1 VSARLAALR
10 TRLDESLFLEASPPS
25 RRLAGWEKAA
35 LVGCLIAIGVVL
47 QLLRIGRLA
56 SLDSLW
62 AEDGPIF
69 LQASLFHGFADAV
82 FTPYAGYLVVVP
94 RLIGEGASVLPLQ
107 DAAAAISILSA
118 IVVALSGLAVWFA
131 AAGHLRNPYLR
142 GTLAALT
149 VLTPV
154 ASLESIDSAAYVAWY
169 MLFATFWLLLWRPRT
184 TWGAA
189 LGALFVLATALSSP
203 GVWFFLPVAALRV
216 LAIRDRRDLMILGA
230 YFLGGAAQ
238 IPVLAANQA
247 DTVDPSWSSEIWA
260 AYLQRIVDGAAF
272 GQELG
277 GSLWAHLGAPFLA
290 TLCVVAVIA
299 LVVLLRRSGSA
310 GRWLAAIAIP
320 TSLFLF
326 VVSVYQR
333 AVGSEMGWGAGS
345 SGGAGGRYTIVP
357 ALLLV
362 SAALGLI
369 EDSPW
374 KRRWR
379 GGLSL
384 AGLAAIAVLFVSL
397 VTSFDE
403 RDHATRGTPPWEAT
417 LKGAAVECAD
427 ENLTEVMVPT
437 SPPSF
442 GMQVPC
448 SRIADLAETPPARSR
463 AGWPPR

>member
-1 VSARLAALR
+1 MR
-10 TRLDESLFLEASPPS
+10 TRLAGLRARLDRSLFLESPAPD

-35 LVGCLIAIGVVL
+35 LLVAFVAVGVVL
-47 QLLRIGRLA
+47 QLLRIGWSA

-69 LQASLFHGFADAV
+69 LQASLFEGFWEAV
-82 FTPYAGYLVVVP
+82 SSPYAGYLVVVP
-94 RLIGEGASVLPLQ
+94 RLIGEGANLLPLE

-118 IVVALSGLAVWFA
+118 LVVALSGLAVWFA
-131 AAGHLRNPYLR
+131 AAGHIRNPYLR
-142 GTLAALT
+142 GTLVALT

-189 LGALFVLATALSSP
+189 LGGLFVLATALSSP
-203 GVWFFLPVAALRV
+203 GVWFFLPLAALRA
-216 LAIRDRRDLMILGA
+216 LAVRDRRDLTILGA
-230 YFLGGAAQ
+230 YFLGGAIQ
-238 IPVLAANQA
+238 IPVLAANQG

-260 AYLQRIVDGAAF
+260 AYVQRVVDGAAF

-277 GSLWAHLGAPFLA
+277 GSLWAHLGVPFLVA
-290 TLCVVAVIA
+290 LCAAAAVVLI
-299 LVVLLRRSGSA
+299 VLLRRSGPA

-333 AVGSEMGWGAGS
+333 AVGSDMGWGAGTF
-345 SGGAGGRYTIVP
+345 GGAGGRYTIVP

-362 SAALGLI
+362 SAALALI

-374 KRRWR
+374 KRRR
-379 GGLSL
+379 PGGLSL
-384 AGLAAIAVLFVSL
+384 AGLAATAVLLVSL
-397 VTSFDE
+397 IASFDE
-403 RDHATRGTPPWEAT
+403 RDVATRGTPPWEGA
-417 LKGAAVECAD
+417 LRGAAAQCAT
-427 ENLTEVMVPT
+427 ENLPEVMVPT

-448 SRIADLAETPPARSR
+448 GRIEDLAERPPARNRS
-463 AGWPPR
+463 GSPPR